1 MKEISVIID
10 GKKIKVPEGAT
21 VLRAAADNGI
31 EIPNL
36 CFDGRVEL
44 YGACGLCVVE
54 AEGIPKLL
62 RACSTKLNEV
72 WLYILKVS
80 ESCVPVKRL

>member
-1 MKEISVIID
+1 M
-10 GKKIKVPEGAT
+10 
-21 VLRAAADNGI
+21 LRAAADNGI

-54 AEGIPKLL
+54 AEGIPKLYAL
-62 RACSTKLNEV
+62 AQQSLMTV
-72 WLYILKVS
+72 
-80 ESCVPVKRL
+80 